1 MSHKGGHSRPMS
13 KKKTRQAE
21 LSVTVRLDILLGN
34 ALRLNHIKVSH
45 NLFLKKGSGFQK
57 RCLLSCKRH
66 SEKPHHKRQK
76 LTVLLWIGFGFSFE
90 GETLLPRVRPTR
102 QAVLP
107 LDPPSRA
114 AIFCLGPTCL
124 LQ

>member
-1 MSHKGGHSRPMS
+1 MS

-21 LSVTVRLDILLGN
+21 LSVTVRLDILLGI
-34 ALRLNHIKVSH
+34 ALQLNHIKVLH

-90 GETLLPRVRPTR
+90 GETLLPHVRPTR

-114 AIFCLGPTCL
+114 AIFCLGPT
-124 LQ
+124 